1 MENTIIILLL
11 SLLFSA
17 FFSGGE
23 MAFISSNKLLIELNR
38 KKHSFVS
45 RIIDR
50 FMEHSGTLI
59 ATILVGN
66 NIAMVIYSMAFSD
79 LMEPFITDY
88 ISDRSSVIMFL
99 QTVVSTIIIII
110 VAEFLPKALVQLNP
124 STMLNVLALPLYVF
138 YLLLYPIGRFMQQLS
153 HFILS
158 RLLGVR
164 AQAES
169 VNLLPGR
176 VDLANLLE
184 TQSEQPQ
191 GDADESVTQEA
202 KLMKN
207 TLDFSKIRIRDC
219 AIPRTD
225 IVGLDIT
232 SSVDDLKQL
241 FISSGYSKIIV
252 YQNDIDNIIGYVHV
266 SDIFKNHKSI
276 RNMMYPIVVV
286 PETMAAKKLLKL
298 FTEQH
303 KSIALVVDEFGG
315 TAGIITLEDVLEE
328 IFGEINDEHDVPEY
342 VEKKVSD
349 SEYVFSGRLE
359 IDYLNEKYNLKLPV
373 QDDYETMAG
382 LILWVSKSIPKEGEV
397 IELDNFRFSILEASN
412 SRIEQ
417 VRLTLC

>member
-1 MENTIIILLL
+1 
-11 SLLFSA
+11 
-17 FFSGGE
+17 
-23 MAFISSNKLLIELNR
+23 
-38 KKHSFVS
+38 
-45 RIIDR
+45 
-50 FMEHSGTLI
+50 
-59 ATILVGN
+59 
-66 NIAMVIYSMAFSD
+66 
-79 LMEPFITDY
+79 
-88 ISDRSSVIMFL
+88 
-99 QTVVSTIIIII
+99 
-110 VAEFLPKALVQLNP
+110 
-124 STMLNVLALPLYVF
+124 
-138 YLLLYPIGRFMQQLS
+138 
-153 HFILS
+153 
-158 RLLGVR
+158 
-164 AQAES
+164 
-169 VNLLPGR
+169 
-176 VDLANLLE
+176 
-184 TQSEQPQ
+184 
-191 GDADESVTQEA
+191 
-202 KLMKN
+202 MKN